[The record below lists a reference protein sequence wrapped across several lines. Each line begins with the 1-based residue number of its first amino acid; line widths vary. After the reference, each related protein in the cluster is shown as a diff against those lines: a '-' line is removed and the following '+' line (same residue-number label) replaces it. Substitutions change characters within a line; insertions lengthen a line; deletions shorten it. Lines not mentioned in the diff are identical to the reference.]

1 MTELSKGGRSY
12 YRLYIWEAPVRM
24 FHWVNVLCVVVL
36 AVTGYMIATP
46 PALRAAPEAYQS
58 FWFGWVRFAHFAA
71 AYIFVVNIAV
81 RAYWAFAGN
90 RFARWSN
97 YLPYRREHWR
107 EIGAYLRRYLLLT
120 VRVPV
125 VLAESRLQSTTYAL
139 MLLVVAFQ
147 VISGFGMYAAMSDS
161 WFPQLFAW
169 IVPLM
174 GGDMAVRQWHHLMMW
189 VILVFAIIH
198 IYLVFFT
205 DWIERRAVFSS
216 IVNGW
221 KFFERGEREG
231 DPR

>member
-46 PALRAAPEAYQS
+46 PALREASEAYQS
-58 FWFGWVRFAHFAA
+58 FWFGWVRFTHFAA

-97 YLPYRREHWR
+97 YVPYRREHWR
-107 EIGAYLRRYLLLT
+107 EIGAYLKRYLLLT

-139 MLLVVAFQ
+139 MLLFVAFQ
-147 VISGFGMYAAMSDS
+147 VVSGFGMYAAMSES

-174 GGDMAVRQWHHLMMW
+174 GGDMAVRQWHHLVMW

-221 KFFERGEREG
+221 KFFEKGESEG
-231 DPR
+231 DLR